1 MKRPLLISVVVVVAA
16 ALLVAGYFAGRRQPT
31 SASITTHP
39 SGATPEASGEVL
51 YWYDPMMPEQ
61 HFDKPGLS
69 PMGMEMV
76 PRYASSGVAADVVQI
91 DPAIVQNLGVRTARV
106 ERRTLSRTVTVPAT
120 VTWDLRQASTISA
133 RVDAVIT
140 RLQVRAPYTMVS
152 AGEPLAELLA
162 PQWNSALAEYEALQG
177 AQSAEGKAL
186 RGAARQRL
194 EVLGLSAADIRSAR
208 AGRGSAITLH
218 APQTGM
224 VTALEV
230 REGQRVGA
238 GQPLMTVNGLDS
250 VWIEAALPQAVAGTV
265 HRNTPVTV
273 RLDAI
278 PGQTFAGT
286 VETLLPDIDSATRT
300 QRARIVLANPQGRL
314 SPGMFATV
322 QLSPAGGE
330 ALPVVPDDALIA
342 TGQQTR
348 VIVAEGEGHFRP
360 RVVSTGRSADGY
372 TEILEGLH
380 GGEKIVVSGQ
390 FLIDSEA
397 SLSGALE
404 RMGEEV
410 DAPAAAS
417 SAAEHAQHTMAHPMP
432 SGEHP

>member
-1 MKRPLLISVVVVVAA
+1 MKRPLLILAVVIVAA
-16 ALLVAGYFAGRRQPT
+16 ALLVVGYLGGSR
-31 SASITTHP
+31 H
-39 SGATPEASGEVL
+39 ATPASMTTGPSSAAPDAAGKVL

-76 PRYASSGVAADVVQI
+76 PRYASSGVAADVVRI
-91 DPAIVQNLGVRTARV
+91 DPAIVQNLGVRTSLV

-120 VTWDLRQASTISA
+120 VTWDLREASTINA
-133 RVDAVIT
+133 RVDAVVT
-140 RLQVRAPYTMVS
+140 RLQVRAPYTMVT

-177 AQSAEGKAL
+177 AQSADAKAL

-208 AGRGSAITLH
+208 AGRGSEITLH

-238 GQPLMTVNGLDS
+238 GQALMTVNGLDS

-265 HRNTPVTV
+265 HRGTPVTV
-273 RLDAI
+273 RVDAL
-278 PGQTFAGT
+278 PGQTLDGT

-322 QLSPAGGE
+322 QLSPADGE

-348 VIVAEGEGHFRP
+348 VIVAEADGHFRP
-360 RVVSTGRSADGY
+360 LVVRTGHAADGY
-372 TEILEGLH
+372 TEILDGLH

-397 SLSGALE
+397 SLSGALA
-404 RMGEEV
+404 RMGEAESP
-410 DAPAAAS
+410 APAA
-417 SAAEHAQHTMAHPMP
+417 SAAEHAQHAMPQPMSTGDHP
-432 SGEHP
+432 